1 MQYIDDFFY
10 FIRHGRVGG
19 RTISENVRLQLEDA
33 SDATSDF
40 PDVGTTHAFQ
50 VASHLKTIQHSYS
63 AHITSTYT
71 PCLSGVVSPSVL
83 SGAWT
88 VSQ

>member
-10 FIRHGRVGG
+10 FIRHASGRVGG

-40 PDVGTTHAFQ
+40 PE

-63 AHITSTYT
+63 AHITSTYI
-71 PCLSGVVSPSVL
+71 PCHSGVVSPSVL